1 VCSAEPELT
10 GRARDLLTVV
20 AAPSYDRSVRRI
32 SVSIAVLL
40 GLGGATTVV
49 GCGGAAGGASRPVA
63 SSSVT
68 SAESEIRGLRQREQ
82 ELEGRLA
89 LAEAEVVDL
98 RDRLREAESESR
110 RRTVRIGRERG
121 ASFDEAAS
129 VQASDPAAEVVE
141 AEASTE
147 GPRPVLEL
155 VGAPAVRSVTVPSV
169 EAWVGP
175 PPPPGVE
182 ERLPVVPLEGSDAP
196 GRYSRQMAARVAA
209 TPATRLATVP
219 AEGPVRAPGSSGAAT
234 VDDAITEYRAA
245 LELVHARQLERALAA
260 LTAFIGRHPEHA
272 HAAGAR
278 YWRAEVRYAQREYAL
293 ALAGFEELLR
303 IAPAHARAADA
314 LLKVGLC
321 HQRMG
326 DLARAHLTF
335 QRVQRQFPDTEA
347 ARAASRQDAS

>member
-1 VCSAEPELT
+1 
-10 GRARDLLTVV
+10 
-20 AAPSYDRSVRRI
+20 
-32 SVSIAVLL
+32 
-40 GLGGATTVV
+40 
-49 GCGGAAGGASRPVA
+49 VA
-63 SSSVT
+63 SSVASGE
-68 SAESEIRGLRQREQ
+68 AEIRVLRQREQ

-121 ASFDEAAS
+121 ATIDEVAS
-129 VQASDPAAEVVE
+129 VPPSDAAAELVGE
-141 AEASTE
+141 AEASGE

-155 VGAPAVRSVTVPSV
+155 VGAPAVRAVTLPTV

-196 GRYSRQMAARVAA
+196 GRYARQMAARAAA
-209 TPATRLATVP
+209 TPATRLPAVS
-219 AEGPVRAPGSSGAAT
+219 AEGLAQAPGSSGGAT
-234 VDDAITEYRAA
+234 VDDATTEYRAA
-245 LELVHARQLERALAA
+245 LELVHGRQLERALAA